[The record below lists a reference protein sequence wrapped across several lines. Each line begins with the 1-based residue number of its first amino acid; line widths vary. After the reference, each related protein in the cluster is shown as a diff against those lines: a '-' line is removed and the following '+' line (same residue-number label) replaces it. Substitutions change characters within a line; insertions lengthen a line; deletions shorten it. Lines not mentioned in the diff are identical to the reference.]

1 MPNKAHT
8 CISFITSMNMCSAVL
23 MNQKNH
29 PLFTLLIHHPTYMH
43 YLVGSW
49 YMRNYDVSNIQFVC
63 LNSNNSSVGL
73 LASNMHSQDTIHI
86 TQFLKGTKSAARSVT
101 MLKSLLYFQNRLR
114 SESQEC
120 LRYEPFQANACNT
133 EVHPMKNPIH
143 VHFVAD
149 HELWPLLKS
158 QLHSCKLAY
167 LTCSF
172 YNLENYYDQIT
183 INPERKLLTRLLK
196 TLRQTITG
204 FALLGSHQDF
214 SANIPNTHH
223 SGPTAMAKLWA
234 PYILPHWLEKTIVVD
249 SDTLWNE
256 NIYTLWN
263 HFNRFNSTQ
272 VSAVQASSENCL
284 PCEFFIITS
293 VKWHFR
299 LLSKHTWLKPTTG
312 FALLGAH
319 QVGCLRVSVN
329 FMFYLKPN
337 CTKLAQYTHLQ
348 TNLVLRQTQL
358 EPFEYLMIGIAWEQ
372 QSDDLGCNRSSKVVI
387 PPTGVNSGLVLMNL
401 WRMRYVRWDAISERM
416 IIARLKRD
424 KIFYQSDQAI
434 YNDIIP
440 LKPEW
445 YYPLA
450 CEWNVQLYS
459 SVAVQCCPTVWSDRR
474 PKVTHECS
482 DINRNMT
489 GSYGYALLVHCD
501 GKQKPEESYTESPE
515 SLSPPPS
522 GRPLTIEELRSR
534 YFDVYVRFRKIPI
547 NCFV

>member
-43 YLVGSW
+43 YRYRVRLMRTALHICDTLRSSNWSRDFRILLSLRSVYCSLQLVGSW

-172 YNLENYYDQIT
+172 YNLENYYD
-183 INPERKLLTRLLK
+183 
-196 TLRQTITG
+196 
-204 FALLGSHQDF
+204 F

-299 LLSKHTWLKPTTG
+299 LLSKHTWLK
-312 FALLGAH
+312 
-319 QVGCLRVSVN
+319 
-329 FMFYLKPN
+329 
-337 CTKLAQYTHLQ
+337 
-348 TNLVLRQTQL
+348 
-358 EPFEYLMIGIAWEQ
+358 MIGIAWEQ